1 MLDSEIFCSYRDPGR
16 IEPRRVPLSRALFSP
31 ARLTPWSPRF
41 YARVSFKTLVW
52 LVMTGGDR
60 PSSSEALPRQV
71 TRLRSEARE
80 KISTG
85 EGLVGRLG
93 ISQVDLPASKL
104 YKVQHE

>member
-1 MLDSEIFCSYRDPGR
+1 
-16 IEPRRVPLSRALFSP
+16 
-31 ARLTPWSPRF
+31 
-41 YARVSFKTLVW
+41 
-52 LVMTGGDR
+52 MTGGDR

>member
-1 MLDSEIFCSYRDPGR
+1 MLSARGKDTSIPSENRVKGGTIVLDSEIICSYRDPGR

-60 PSSSEALPRQV
+60 PSS
-71 TRLRSEARE
+71 
-80 KISTG
+80 
-85 EGLVGRLG
+85 
-93 ISQVDLPASKL
+93 
-104 YKVQHE
+104 